1 MKLLGFKYLRR
12 QHILALIL
20 IVIISS
26 MLFSLTAL
34 SLLGF
39 YRSFTAYLGEGEDI
53 VVLYD
58 RKSRTPFTGLVPAY
72 LSERIG
78 ALDGVLAGSPETIV
92 PCIIEDE
99 TVFLRGIVPEEF
111 IKLNPLTIMDG
122 CMLELDDLNSMVLGK
137 NVAERLHLKP
147 GDRVLVL
154 GVLADQYIELHVK
167 GIFISNSPMDD
178 EVLAPLC
185 VGQWLRGTDYG
196 HVTIIRFKI
205 DRSQVSFAKI
215 FEEIAKESQEPSS
228 VSQTKPEQPPNIIP
242 KVVSRFRVEDLG
254 VKEVQRFME
263 SYVERYGISR
273 EALLILSAII
283 FFLSSASIVMA
294 SKNLI
299 RQHSGEVQVL
309 RSIGASQK
317 ALKMDLLA
325 KLLLWSLAS
334 SAAGLF
340 LAAAI
345 LWLAG
350 GVGCLQILS
359 HNIVFQ
365 LDPLTL
371 ALNFILVS
379 TLIIISVLG
388 SELK

>member
-1 MKLLGFKYLRR
+1 
-12 QHILALIL
+12 
-20 IVIISS
+20 
-26 MLFSLTAL
+26 
-34 SLLGF
+34 
-39 YRSFTAYLGEGEDI
+39 
-53 VVLYD
+53 
-58 RKSRTPFTGLVPAY
+58 
-72 LSERIG
+72 
-78 ALDGVLAGSPETIV
+78 
-92 PCIIEDE
+92 
-99 TVFLRGIVPEEF
+99 
-111 IKLNPLTIMDG
+111 
-122 CMLELDDLNSMVLGK
+122 
-137 NVAERLHLKP
+137 
-147 GDRVLVL
+147 
-154 GVLADQYIELHVK
+154 
-167 GIFISNSPMDD
+167 
-178 EVLAPLC
+178 
-185 VGQWLRGTDYG
+185 
-196 HVTIIRFKI
+196 
-205 DRSQVSFAKI
+205 
-215 FEEIAKESQEPSS
+215 
-228 VSQTKPEQPPNIIP
+228 
-242 KVVSRFRVEDLG
+242 DLG